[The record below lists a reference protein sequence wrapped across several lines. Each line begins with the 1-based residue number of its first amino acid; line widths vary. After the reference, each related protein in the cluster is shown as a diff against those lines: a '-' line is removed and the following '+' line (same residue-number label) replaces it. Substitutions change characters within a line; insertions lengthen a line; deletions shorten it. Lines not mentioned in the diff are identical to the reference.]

1 MFKMRILKDYEFSV
15 LLSDIEE
22 MGEYFI
28 PSRES
33 VPEKGQIIAFVTGK
47 LARVASF
54 KVIRQ
59 LTPLDSSSHRIQVAL
74 INHYPY
80 GLRLPKKKLLD
91 SKDAAD
97 WMILIHDAF
106 RVTARRMNIPR
117 QICHQE
123 GARSK
128 FLYRNDDIWEA
139 AVSIRTPEHRL
150 NRINER
156 EKNFHMERTNARPD
170 RVQEP
175 RTQDPSPILLRGDQ
189 GEQAVRSPAE

>member
-156 EKNFHMERTNARPD
+156 VSCPVDPALRTFTHHRSDASSPFLLASKNSGCASSQLN
-170 RVQEP
+170 RV
-175 RTQDPSPILLRGDQ
+175 
-189 GEQAVRSPAE
+189 